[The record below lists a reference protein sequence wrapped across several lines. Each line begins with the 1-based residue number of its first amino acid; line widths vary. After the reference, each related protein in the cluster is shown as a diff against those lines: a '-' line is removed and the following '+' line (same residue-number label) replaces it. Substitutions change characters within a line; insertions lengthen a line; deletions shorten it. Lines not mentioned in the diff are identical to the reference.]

1 MCTVTLSICAQVPI
15 QRTDVHKT
23 NASTSEYAHQT
34 SSAYGEMCTNVQHQK
49 LVKLVQYE
57 IKNNESFCIEAIC
70 HCQTYYTKTPS

>member
-1 MCTVTLSICAQVPI
+1 MCTVTLSICAQVPV
-15 QRTDVHKT
+15 QRTDVHNT

-34 SSAYGEMCTNVQHQK
+34 SSGYGEMCTNVQHQK